1 MLKRSHFA
9 KGAGILLLLG
19 CAAVAQPPAG
29 FPGGRFELP
38 KPGEVLPGLVQQRL
52 KLTAEQKKELAEVQK
67 DVDAKL
73 EKILTADQRKSLKE
87 MRERPGPGFGPPGPF
102 GGPGGFPGGGFGPF
116 GGFGT
121 VRLDDVKKAIE
132 ATDEEWKVIG
142 PKLQKVIAARQVL
155 TTESRSADTKAAP
168 RAEPRPNDAAP
179 RGDGQR
185 PAAGG
190 AAEANIITQAHAD
203 FKAVLDDPKRTKA
216 ELQDAA
222 AAVRKARDKARTDLA
237 AAQKDLRQLL
247 TAEQE
252 TILLGLGYLD

>member
-9 KGAGILLLLG
+9 KGAGILLILG
-19 CAAVAQPPAG
+19 CVAVAQPPAG
-29 FPGGRFELP
+29 PPTGFPGGRFEPP

-52 KLTAEQKKELAEVQK
+52 KLTAEQKKELAAFQK

-73 EKILTADQRKSLKE
+73 EKILTADQRKSLQE
-87 MRERPGPGFGPPGPF
+87 MRERPAAGPAGSF
-102 GGPGGFPGGGFGPF
+102 GGPGGFPGGGFGPP

-132 ATDEEWKVIG
+132 ATDEEWKVLG
-142 PKLQKVIAARQVL
+142 PKLQKVIAARQVV
-155 TTESRSADTKAAP
+155 TTESRSADAKAAP
-168 RAEPRPNDAAP
+168 RAEPRPNEAP
-179 RGDGQR
+179 AGQR

-190 AAEANIITQAHAD
+190 AGEANIITQAHAD
-203 FKAVLDDPKRTKA
+203 FKAVLDDPKHTKA
-216 ELQDAA
+216 ELQEAA
-222 AAVRKARDKARTDLA
+222 AVVRKAREKARTDLGT
-237 AAQKDLRQLL
+237 AQKDLRQLL